1 MVRHWRNV
9 PDRQVF
15 DVRLVL
21 ISIFSVFL
29 TFQLLD
35 TCYRF
40 EALCREPIAG
50 VIFCVLRLSHLFS
63 LFH

>member
-21 ISIFSVFL
+21 ISIFSGLLFL

-40 EALCREPIAG
+40 EALCRETIAG
-50 VIFCVLRLSHLFS
+50 VIFCLILL
-63 LFH
+63 LG